1 MPKIVILN
9 GPPRCGK
16 DTAAI
21 AVTKSLKDCGCVH
34 MKISQP
40 LKDIARG
47 VFGLSNKQLEA
58 TKFSVLSGHPCSYVD
73 AQIQIYQHL
82 SKIFGASWLGKALV
96 HKINATEFPYIVLS
110 DGGRPADIT
119 PLLLEY
125 GPKNLMIIQIMREG
139 CSFSGDIRSYISASA
154 DVQIKP
160 IINDNKEAYEKRV
173 QQICEE
179 FFSE

>member
-1 MPKIVILN
+1 MPKIIILN

-21 AVTKSLKDCGCVH
+21 AVTKNLKEYGCVH

-47 VFGLSNKQLEA
+47 VFGLPNNQLEA
-58 TKFSVLSGHPCSYVD
+58 TKFTVIAGHPCSYVD
-73 AQIQIYQHL
+73 AQIQTYQYL
-82 SKIFGASWLGKALV
+82 SKVYGADWLGQALV
-96 HKINATEFPYIVLS
+96 NKINATEFPYIVLS
-110 DGGRPADIT
+110 DGGRPADIN
-119 PLLLEY
+119 PLIREY
-125 GPKNLMIIQIMREG
+125 GPRNLMIIQIMREG
-139 CSFSGDIRSYISASA
+139 CSFSGDIRSYISASPE
-154 DVQIKP
+154 VQIKP
-160 IINDNKEAYEKRV
+160 IINDDIVAYKLRV